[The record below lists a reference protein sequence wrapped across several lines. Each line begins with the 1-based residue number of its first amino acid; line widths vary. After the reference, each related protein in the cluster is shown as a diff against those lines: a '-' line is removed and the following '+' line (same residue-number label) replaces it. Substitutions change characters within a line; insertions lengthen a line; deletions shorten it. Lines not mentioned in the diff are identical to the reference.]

1 MKEFTKLFQSVD
13 SVLGTNERIRYL
25 REYFEQSKPE
35 DSIWA
40 CWFLDGNRI
49 KNLIRL
55 KDLKMLAA
63 DVCNLPLWL
72 VEDSHEVVGDLA
84 ETLSLL
90 VRRFAKGKAPI
101 PLSDVVKKF
110 ILPLSGMDVEEKCQ
124 TIKMAWERLRP
135 EDLLP
140 YHKLITGAFRMGIS
154 SGNLCRAL
162 GQINNVSPAIISQ
175 RMMGKWQPQDRTLL
189 DIIGVASTD
198 EDLNAPVPFCLA
210 SPLVSEVDSLGGKEE
225 WQIEWKWDGIR
236 AQLIKSHSGTLIW
249 SRGGESVGETFP
261 EIMEAAK
268 LLPEGVCLD
277 GEILAW
283 NQNGL
288 MRFHDL
294 QRRLGRKSPSIQ
306 IQKTVPTRFIAYD
319 VMRNE
324 GKDLREKP
332 LVDRRQLLEKLI
344 NSLPSQFPIGISRPV
359 EADSWEEYQKL
370 RDQSRENGVEGFML
384 KHCKSNYISGRK
396 KGGWFKWKIAPLEA
410 DMVLVGAQMGHGRRA
425 NIFSDYSLAV
435 WDKEELVVV
444 IRAYSGLTDN
454 EIKEVDQQIRKNITG
469 KSGPVRHVK
478 PMMVF
483 QVAFEGVQHSRRRKT
498 GLGLR
503 FPRIQRWRKDK
514 LPEDASHLKE
524 IMALG
529 QLQDFKGPETGIYQ
543 PELDLNIEP

>member
-13 SVLGTNERIRYL
+13 SVSGTNERIRYL

-154 SGNLCRAL
+154 NGNLCRAL
-162 GQINNVSPAIISQ
+162 GQVNNVSPSIIAQ
-175 RMMGKWQPQDRTLL
+175 RMMGKWQPQDRTLQ

-306 IQKTVPTRFIAYD
+306 IQTTVPTRFIAYD
-319 VMRNE
+319 IMRHE

-332 LVDRRQLLEKLI
+332 LVGRRQLLEKLI
-344 NSLPSQFPIGISRPV
+344 NSLPSQYPIGISRPV
-359 EADSWEEYQKL
+359 DADSWEEYQTL

-435 WDKEELVVV
+435 WDKEGLVVV
-444 IRAYSGLTDN
+444 TKAYSGLTDN

-524 IMALG
+524 IMELG
-529 QLQDFKGPETGIYQ
+529 QMQEFKGPETGIYQ